1 MAKTL
6 IVTSRVRELAKN
18 GRQHLCMSID
28 FTDALTKKVER
39 LIDEAA
45 NRATANN
52 RTTLM
57 AKDL

>member
-1 MAKTL
+1 
-6 IVTSRVRELAKN
+6 
-18 GRQHLCMSID
+18 MSID

-57 AKDL
+57 D